1 MAVLKLIT
9 TGAELLFKEPKTEV
23 NKNVRAVVAPRIKSG
38 LALAQYP
45 TLMEFQT
52 DGWYLKATDIFEAE
66 TSLALMAHSESA
78 AVFTAKDCKAESIM
92 SYWRRRRVSAERQS
106 RNSVGRNR
114 LLFRMMMSW
123 QRSLSSLN
131 YAFLTCFQVRKAVI
145 GITASHCDVEQ
156 QRCY

>member
-52 DGWYLKATDIFEAE
+52 DG
-66 TSLALMAHSESA
+66 
-78 AVFTAKDCKAESIM
+78 
-92 SYWRRRRVSAERQS
+92 
-106 RNSVGRNR
+106 
-114 LLFRMMMSW
+114 
-123 QRSLSSLN
+123 
-131 YAFLTCFQVRKAVI
+131 
-145 GITASHCDVEQ
+145 
-156 QRCY
+156 